1 LTADPQLDGVGLG
14 CRCVRWAVMG
24 VDTITNLEAVAYSA
38 AVLVVVLARG
48 AVYGWFRSTQLG
60 FIREPIELRFCE
72 PHDAAHRATTEP
84 LASTSASSVAPFPLH
99 PARNH

>member
-1 LTADPQLDGVGLG
+1 
-14 CRCVRWAVMG
+14 MG

-72 PHDAAHRATTEP
+72 PHDAAHPATTEP